1 MDLTLLHG
9 ADCRPFGHCR
19 KHSGGALRRPLPV
32 PLASMLVGEIHAC
45 CESYDRPDN
54 QDSDHAFDDQLCRAA
69 GAHNFHSFFSGFPLL
84 FDFSIS
90 HCSIPSDL
98 VCFAMRGAP
107 IAASSYSK
115 NPVHERAN
123 EAAFSP
129 TVHER
134 GSPRSFADGKLVSF
148 VEHKIRGR

>member
-1 MDLTLLHG
+1 
-9 ADCRPFGHCR
+9 
-19 KHSGGALRRPLPV
+19 
-32 PLASMLVGEIHAC
+32 MLVGEIHAC

-115 NPVHERAN
+115 SPVHERA
-123 EAAFSP
+123 
-129 TVHER
+129 
-134 GSPRSFADGKLVSF
+134 
-148 VEHKIRGR
+148 